1 MRKHFK
7 RDCSHCQEYPAECYD
22 CYSEVKAL
30 MNLKPRNRN
39 EKRDS
44 HKNNDI
50 EYKINL
56 VKI

>member
-1 MRKHFK
+1 MKRHFK
-7 RDCSHCQEYPAECYD
+7 HDCSRCQEYPAECDD
-22 CYSEVKAL
+22 CYSEVKASI
-30 MNLKPRNRN
+30 NLKPRNRN
-39 EKRDS
+39 KKRDS

>member
-7 RDCSHCQEYPAECYD
+7 HDCPRCQEYPAHCDD
-22 CYSEVKAL
+22 CYSEVKAS
-30 MNLKPRNRN
+30 MNLRHRNRN
-39 EKRDS
+39 GKKGSR
-44 HKNNDI
+44 KNNDI